1 MVHLLLMLCNSVC
14 TPLYLSSGKCCD
26 EGKSFLA
33 EVPDSPAAK
42 AYREII
48 QSMLACKMGLG
59 DGCNGDYFDSV
70 NILG

>member
-1 MVHLLLMLCNSVC
+1 MLCNGVC
-14 TPLYLSSGKCCD
+14 TPLHLSSGKCCD

-59 DGCNGDYFDSV
+59 DRRNRGYLDSV
-70 NILG
+70 RMVG